1 MKERDEKMVMVK
13 SRTIIKGVQSI
24 RTLAGRADQS
34 RQPYQAYLRIGALE
48 MEKAR
53 RAKERESAMARVNNI
68 DARFREIEA
77 EKDALLK
84 ILAADDQRKLL
95 SEQHGNHK
103 RAAGS
108 FKIRY

>member
-1 MKERDEKMVMVK
+1 MKERDEKMATAK
-13 SRTIIKGVQSI
+13 SKTIKGVQNI
-24 RTLAGRADQS
+24 RTHAGRADQS
-34 RQPYQAYLRIGALE
+34 AQPYQIYLRIGALE

-77 EKDALLK
+77 EQNALLK
-84 ILAADDQRKLL
+84 IVAADQHKLL
-95 SEQHGNHK
+95 SGRHGNHQS
-103 RAAGS
+103 AAGS